1 MVTEINEARR
11 HANLSSAIRLFVLD
25 QALNHGKKTE
35 SQEITKCGGR
45 ASLPRIG
52 SLTSSFVAGIINAV
66 IGAVILSA
74 VIGFTKKRT
83 EAVSRRRHPRC
94 ARRTDY
100 LHACGDVAIW
110 LLSLHRS
117 SFNLLNMR

>member
-1 MVTEINEARR
+1 MSLPKMVTEINEARR

-52 SLTSSFVAGIINAV
+52 SLTGSFVAGIINAV
-66 IGAVILSA
+66 IGAGLDD
-74 VIGFTKKRT
+74 
-83 EAVSRRRHPRC
+83 PRSIQC
-94 ARRTDY
+94 RCD
-100 LHACGDVAIW
+100 LDEP
-110 LLSLHRS
+110 
-117 SFNLLNMR
+117 F